1 MKHIIDR
8 ISHKIRNYLASRY
21 DLKHLKRLAFAI
33 ALLSCLSLG
42 SIMLF
47 SLFALALHTSM
58 GMSYTD
64 INFIVSL
71 SAVGMYLCLPGLGYL
86 ADCHGPALL
95 SLISIWAFCPAYFVN
110 CTLVLVVENGSSKL
124 LSSMGVVAMA
134 VSFCFIGL
142 ATSSL
147 YFSSLLTCAKI
158 YPDYRS
164 LAISLPVSCYGLSS
178 LIGAQLL
185 KLKYF
190 HKVTGDLDL
199 YRVFRF
205 FSVLYFLIGILNFVS
220 NSIVSIEQKVIF
232 GDEEP
237 LLSSS
242 ERSSLQYSEDNCIV
256 DEALTPQRSMIE
268 PLNHHGRYVAFLKDK
283 SAWLFIISFFFC
295 VGPMESFQ
303 NNLGLI
309 IASTTGNVANL
320 ENQVSVVAALSTA
333 IRLLIGV
340 AADWI
345 SSSERKY
352 PISKVWIIIT
362 LGFVGAIGQ
371 LGPYLGLDFTVVS
384 VLNGT
389 SYGGMFTTYP
399 TIITSIWGVDIM
411 GSTWGSFM
419 VAPALGSIFFSI
431 LHGIKMDRCS
441 ADIDVGGNNGCL
453 DQYFQITCGSLV
465 ASILCMV
472 IVWRFMWLKRGISS
486 L

>member
-1 MKHIIDR
+1 MKSVINR
-8 ISHKIRNYLASRY
+8 ISHRIRNYLAARH
-21 DLKHLKRLAFAI
+21 DLKHLKALAFGI
-33 ALLSCLSLG
+33 ALMSCLSLG

-47 SLFALALHTSM
+47 SLFALALHNSV
-58 GMSYTD
+58 GLSYTE
-64 INFIVSL
+64 INLIVSL

-110 CTLVLVVENGSSKL
+110 STIVKFVAEGEQTLTP
-124 LSSMGVVAMA
+124 LSIFMMA

-158 YPDYRS
+158 YPNYRS
-164 LAISLPVSCYGLSS
+164 LAISLPVTCYGVSS

-185 KLKYF
+185 KLQYF
-190 HKVTGDLDL
+190 HQKSGVLDL
-199 YRVFRF
+199 YKVFRF
-205 FSVLYFLIGILNFVS
+205 FSVLYFVVGILNFVS
-220 NSIVSIEQKVIF
+220 NSIVSIEQEVIF

-242 ERSSLQYSEDNCIV
+242 EQSSLQGSESCLP

-268 PLNHHGRYVAFLKDK
+268 PINHHERYVAFLKDK
-283 SAWLFIISFFFC
+283 SAWLFLVSFFFC

-309 IASTTGNVANL
+309 IASTTGNSANL
-320 ENQVSVVAALSTA
+320 ENQVSVVAALSTV
-333 IRLLIGV
+333 IRLFVGV
-340 AADWI
+340 AADWV
-345 SSSERKY
+345 SSPSRKY
-352 PISKVWIIIT
+352 RLSKVWLLIILATI
-362 LGFVGAIGQ
+362 GAIGQ
-371 LGPYLGLDFTVVS
+371 LGPMIGLDFTTVS
-384 VLNGT
+384 IFNGVT
-389 SYGGMFTTYP
+389 YGGVFTTYP

-419 VAPALGSIFFSI
+419 VAPALGSISFSL
-431 LHGIKMDRCS
+431 LHGAQMDRCPS
-441 ADIDVGGNNGCL
+441 DIGIGGNNGCL
-453 DQYFQITCGSLV
+453 NDYFKVTGASLV
-465 ASILCMV
+465 ASIVCIM
-472 IVWRFMWLKRGISS
+472 IVWRFFWIKRGITS